1 MERSVGW
8 VGLVV
13 ICLFLAGCIGI
24 KTPDVY
30 VSGIVIDA
38 DSEEGVGGVEIAAA
52 PGGITVTTADGTWS
66 LLRAK
71 KGSEVVA
78 KKDGWEFHPE
88 AQRVT
93 GEGEILAF
101 QGRRLPYEV
110 RGLVVDE
117 SGTGLAGVLIA
128 FANERGEVVAAVP
141 AQADGSFE
149 KAGLKGTYTVA
160 AYKVGWSFA
169 PAEYT
174 VSGFNEDIRFYA
186 APMGGP
192 DED

>member
-8 VGLVV
+8 IGLVV

-71 KGSEVVA
+71 KGS
-78 KKDGWEFHPE
+78 KLWPRRMDGSFTLKLNGSE
-88 AQRVT
+88 Q
-93 GEGEILAF
+93 GEILAF
-101 QGRRLPYEV
+101 RVNACPMR
-110 RGLVVDE
+110 
-117 SGTGLAGVLIA
+117 SGTCG
-128 FANERGEVVAAVP
+128 
-141 AQADGSFE
+141 
-149 KAGLKGTYTVA
+149 
-160 AYKVGWSFA
+160 
-169 PAEYT
+169 
-174 VSGFNEDIRFYA
+174 
-186 APMGGP
+186 
-192 DED
+192 